1 MLIAFSGLPGT
12 GKTTIARRLAAHLGA
27 TYLRIDTIEQAL
39 RDQGIQ
45 ATTEGYAVAY
55 RLAAD
60 NLRLGRTVIADSVNP
75 LAITRNAWQAV
86 ATETNTRI
94 IEIETICSDP
104 TEHRNRV
111 ESRTTDVPNLILPT
125 WDKVQSRDYEP
136 WNHPHLVIDT
146 AAMSIQA
153 AVAAILVRLTP

>member
-136 WNHPHLVIDT
+136 WTHPHLVIDT